1 MLSATHPRGV
11 ACRPASPEHVE
22 LEQLAVAVGR
32 PDLLLLFGLQLQPR
46 QRLKTRM
53 QLWADGRPN
62 GDAIL
67 AHELR
72 KRRCSHQSLVVIPA
86 QQPFVDASLVTSGS
100 CALAAISSMC
110 VSIEPALPPHPSWVD
125 RLRPFNTPPR
135 YVCPRRSVCYVA
147 ETGLYAHFP
156 AHVQPSGHALL
167 RRDPLLP
174 KAPLAAGRSVRP
186 SVSGNGKIRRRRR
199 LIDGAKIGHFYS
211 SVNGKCSAIS
221 MSATSSLLFEVV
233 EFLPT
238 LVHGWSLLSISRV

>member
-156 AHVQPSGHALL
+156 AHVQPSGQALL

-186 SVSGNGKIRRRRR
+186 SVSGNGKNTSASSANRRCQ
-199 LIDGAKIGHFYS
+199 
-211 SVNGKCSAIS
+211 NWP
-221 MSATSSLLFEVV
+221 
-233 EFLPT
+233 FLQ
-238 LVHGWSLLSISRV
+238 